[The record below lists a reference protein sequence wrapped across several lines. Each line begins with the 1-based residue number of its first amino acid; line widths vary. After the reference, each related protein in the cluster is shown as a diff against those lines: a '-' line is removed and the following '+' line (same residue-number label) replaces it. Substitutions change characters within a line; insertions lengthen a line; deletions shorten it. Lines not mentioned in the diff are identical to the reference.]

1 MLQKNAFQ
9 CIAGIQFFCPLVF
22 YTNRKCFFCREVI
35 RPVRQW
41 NVLNTSK
48 LLEQY
53 KRKEV
58 MVTTDVNPPDRKVM
72 DKLFVQNAP
81 VALSPEEGTREEREQ
96 TAARQDSISCF
107 HIFNV

>member
-1 MLQKNAFQ
+1 MLQKTAFQ
-9 CIAGIQFFCPLVF
+9 CIAGIQFFFAPWYSTPTENV
-22 YTNRKCFFCREVI
+22 CREVI

>member
-1 MLQKNAFQ
+1 MLRKLHFSASQEF
-9 CIAGIQFFCPLVF
+9 IFCPLVF